1 MFWVSNYL
9 LLSIKPRSNRLLWI
23 FIDPQAS
30 WLCRKR
36 EKMSEIPR
44 EILSVGDLNRAIASS
59 LEERFDTVWVSGE
72 ISNFKAY
79 DSGHWYFS
87 LKDEEGQ
94 IRCVMFRGRNGQV
107 GFMPQSGDL
116 VEVAANLGFYVPRGD
131 IQLTVQSMRR
141 AGMGGLYEAFL
152 KLKAKLAKEG
162 LFDAERKREIPT
174 HPRAIGIITSPQAAA
189 LKDVLSTL
197 DRRAP
202 HIPIV
207 IYPTLVQGPDAPAGI
222 ISALKAAEKEN
233 AVDVILLVRGGGSIE
248 DLWAFNDEKLAYA
261 IAASPIPIVSGVG
274 HETDVTIADFV
285 ADLRAPT
292 PTGAAELAA
301 PRRDQMLQEL
311 DAIMQALLQR
321 VSQRVEREAQ
331 TLDQLALRL
340 SHALPNP
347 DRMREQI
354 SNWQKQLN
362 QAWLVRVENWK
373 RNQTHYQSQLE
384 MLNPQRTLERGYAVI
399 LSGKGKSREEQVMQ
413 AVRNPNELNTEGVF
427 EVRLAEGRA
436 DVQFEKVDSQQSS

>member
-1 MFWVSNYL
+1 
-9 LLSIKPRSNRLLWI
+9 
-23 FIDPQAS
+23 
-30 WLCRKR
+30 
-36 EKMSEIPR
+36 
-44 EILSVGDLNRAIASS
+44 
-59 LEERFDTVWVSGE
+59 VSGE

-94 IRCVMFRGRNGQV
+94 IKCVMFRGRNGQV
-107 GFMPQSGDL
+107 DFMPQSGDL
-116 VEVAANLGFYVPRGD
+116 VEVSANLGMYVPRGD
-131 IQLTVQSMRR
+131 IQLTIQTLRR

-162 LFDAERKREIPT
+162 LFDADRKKDIPS
-174 HPRAIGIITSPQAAA
+174 HPRSIGIITSPQAAA

-197 DRRAP
+197 ARRAP

-222 ISALKAAEKEN
+222 IAALKAAEKEN
-233 AVDVILLVRGGGSIE
+233 VVDVILLVRGGGSIE
-248 DLWAFNDEKLAYA
+248 DLWAFNDEQLAYA
-261 IAASPIPIVSGVG
+261 MAQSPIPIVSGVG

-301 PRRDQMLQEL
+301 PRKDQMLQEL
-311 DAIMQALLQR
+311 EAIKQSMLQR
-321 VSQRVEREAQ
+321 VRQRVEREAQ

-347 DRMREQI
+347 ERMREQI
-354 SNWQKQLN
+354 TSWQQRLN
-362 QAWLVRVENWK
+362 QAWAVRVEAWK
-373 RNQTHYQSQLE
+373 RNQGHFQSQLE
-384 MLNPQRTLERGYAVI
+384 MLNPQRTLERGYAVVLNVSEGLEAVRDPGQLTAGPEYEI
-399 LSGKGKSREEQVMQ
+399 RLAKGKANVKLS
-413 AVRNPNELNTEGVF
+413 
-427 EVRLAEGRA
+427 
-436 DVQFEKVDSQQSS
+436 DVQLLKTEQ

>member
-1 MFWVSNYL
+1 
-9 LLSIKPRSNRLLWI
+9 
-23 FIDPQAS
+23 
-30 WLCRKR
+30 
-36 EKMSEIPR
+36 MSEISR
-44 EILSVGDLNRAIASS
+44 EVLSVGDLNRAIASS
-59 LEERFDTVWVSGE
+59 LEAQFDTVLVSGE

-116 VEVAANLGFYVPRGD
+116 VEVSASLGMYVPRGD
-131 IQLTVQSMRR
+131 VQLTIQSLRK

-152 KLKAKLAKEG
+152 KLKAKLAKAG
-162 LFDAERKREIPT
+162 LFDQERKQVIPS

-197 DRRAP
+197 QRRSP

-222 ISALKAAEKEN
+222 IAAIQNANQEA

-248 DLWAFNDEKLAYA
+248 DLWAFNDEQLAYA
-261 IAASPIPIVSGVG
+261 IADSVIPIVSGVG

-292 PTGAAELAA
+292 PTGAAELSA
-301 PRRDQMLQEL
+301 PRKDQLLQEL
-311 DAIMQALLQR
+311 EAIEQALYQR
-321 VSQRVEREAQ
+321 LMQRVEREAQ

-340 SHALPNP
+340 AHALPNP

-354 SNWQKQLN
+354 TSWQTRLQ
-362 QAWLVRVENWK
+362 QAWSVQIDNFK
-373 RNQTHYQSQLE
+373 RNQNHYQLQLE

-399 LSGKGKSREEQVMQ
+399 LNPEMQ
-413 AVRNPNELNTEGVF
+413 AIRKPKDLNTQQPF
-427 EVRLAEGRA
+427 EVRLAEGVA
-436 DVQFEKVDSQQSS
+436 QVQFEKINT

>member
-1 MFWVSNYL
+1 
-9 LLSIKPRSNRLLWI
+9 
-23 FIDPQAS
+23 
-30 WLCRKR
+30 
-36 EKMSEIPR
+36 MSETSR
-44 EILSVGDLNRAIASS
+44 EIISVGDLNRAIAAS
-59 LEERFDTVWVSGE
+59 LEDRFDTVWVSGE

-116 VEVAANLGFYVPRGD
+116 VEVSANLGMYVPRGD
-131 IQLTVQSMRR
+131 IQLTIQTLRR

-162 LFDAERKREIPT
+162 LFDEERKREIPT
-174 HPRAIGIITSPQAAA
+174 HPRSIGIITSPQAAA

-197 DRRAP
+197 ARRAP

-248 DLWAFNDEKLAYA
+248 DLWAFNNEKLAYA
-261 IAASPIPIVSGVG
+261 IAQSPIPVVSGVG
-274 HETDVTIADFV
+274 HETDFTIADFV

-301 PRRDQMLQEL
+301 PRKDQLLQEL

-321 VSQRVEREAQ
+321 INQRVEREAQ

-340 SHALPNP
+340 NHALPNP

-354 SNWQKQLN
+354 TNWQQRLN
-362 QAWLVRVENWK
+362 QAWAVRMENWK

-399 LSGKGKSREEQVMQ
+399 LNKENDQLH
-413 AVRNPNELNTEGVF
+413 AVRKPAELNTKNTYQVC
-427 EVRLAEGRA
+427 LAEGQA
-436 DVQFEKVDSQQSS
+436 EVKLSEVK

>member
-1 MFWVSNYL
+1 
-9 LLSIKPRSNRLLWI
+9 
-23 FIDPQAS
+23 
-30 WLCRKR
+30 
-36 EKMSEIPR
+36 MSEISR
-44 EILSVGDLNRAIASS
+44 EVLSVGDLNRAIASS
-59 LEERFDTVWVSGE
+59 LEAQFDTVLVSGE

-87 LKDEEGQ
+87 LKDDEGQ
-94 IRCVMFRGRNGQV
+94 IRCVMFRGRNSQV

-116 VEVAANLGFYVPRGD
+116 VEVSASLGMYVPRGD
-131 IQLTVQSMRR
+131 VQLTIQGLRK

-152 KLKAKLAKEG
+152 KLKAKLTKEG
-162 LFDAERKREIPT
+162 LFDLERKREIPS

-197 DRRAP
+197 QRRSP

-222 ISALKAAEKEN
+222 ISAIQNANQEA

-248 DLWAFNDEKLAYA
+248 DLWAFNDEQLAYA
-261 IAASPIPIVSGVG
+261 IAGSVIPIVSGVG

-292 PTGAAELAA
+292 PTGAAELSA
-301 PRRDQMLQEL
+301 PRKDQLLQEL
-311 DAIMQALLQR
+311 ATIEQALYQR
-321 VSQRVEREAQ
+321 LMQRVEREAQ

-347 DRMREQI
+347 DRMLEQI
-354 SNWQKQLN
+354 TSWQTRLQ
-362 QAWLVRVENWK
+362 QAWSVQIDNFK
-373 RNQTHYQSQLE
+373 RNQNHYQLQLE

-399 LSGKGKSREEQVMQ
+399 LNPAMQ
-413 AVRNPNELNTEGVF
+413 AIRKPQDLNTQNQF
-427 EVRLAEGRA
+427 EVRLADGS
-436 DVQFEKVDSQQSS
+436 SQVRFKDLNPL

>member
-1 MFWVSNYL
+1 
-9 LLSIKPRSNRLLWI
+9 
-23 FIDPQAS
+23 
-30 WLCRKR
+30 
-36 EKMSEIPR
+36 MSEISR
-44 EILSVGDLNRAIASS
+44 EILSVGDLNRAIAAS
-59 LEERFDTVWVSGE
+59 LEERFDAVLVSGE

-94 IRCVMFRGRNGQV
+94 IRCVMFRGRNSQV

-116 VEVAANLGFYVPRGD
+116 VEVSANLGMYVPRGD
-131 IQLTVQSMRR
+131 IQLTIQTLRR

-162 LFDAERKREIPT
+162 LFDLDRKRDIPT
-174 HPRAIGIITSPQAAA
+174 HPRSIGIITSPQAAA

-197 DRRAP
+197 ARRAP

-261 IAASPIPIVSGVG
+261 ISQSPIPIVSGVG

-311 DAIMQALLQR
+311 DAIMQASLQR
-321 VSQRVEREAQ
+321 VNQRVEREAQ

-354 SNWQKQLN
+354 TSWQQRLT
-362 QAWLVRVENWK
+362 QAWLVRVESWK
-373 RNQTHYQSQLE
+373 RNQSHYQSQLE

-399 LSGKGKSREEQVMQ
+399 LTEDKASMQ
-413 AVRNPNELNTEGVF
+413 AIRSPKELNSEGVF
-427 EVRLAEGRA
+427 QIRLAEGQA
-436 DVQFEKVDSQQSS
+436 QVQFAEVIREP

>member
-1 MFWVSNYL
+1 
-9 LLSIKPRSNRLLWI
+9 
-23 FIDPQAS
+23 
-30 WLCRKR
+30 
-36 EKMSEIPR
+36 MSEISR

-162 LFDAERKREIPT
+162 LFDLENKRPIPT
-174 HPRAIGIITSPQAAA
+174 HPRSIGIVTSPQAAA

-197 DRRAP
+197 ARRAP
-202 HIPIV
+202 HVPIV

-222 ISALKAAEKEN
+222 ISALRAAEKEHV
-233 AVDVILLVRGGGSIE
+233 VDVILLVRGGGSIE
-248 DLWAFNDEKLAYA
+248 DLWAFNDEQLAYA
-261 IAASPIPIVSGVG
+261 IAQSPIPIVSGVG

-354 SNWQKQLN
+354 SGWQKRLN
-362 QAWLVRVENWK
+362 QAWMVRVENWK
-373 RNQTHYQSQLE
+373 RNQGHYQSQLE

-399 LSGKGKSREEQVMQ
+399 LSKEEEAMH
-413 AVRNPNELNTEGVF
+413 AVRSPSELNTESVF
-427 EVRLAEGRA
+427 KVCLAEGRV
-436 DVQFEKVDSQQSS
+436 DVEFSKVRES

>member
-1 MFWVSNYL
+1 
-9 LLSIKPRSNRLLWI
+9 
-23 FIDPQAS
+23 
-30 WLCRKR
+30 
-36 EKMSEIPR
+36 MSEISR
-44 EILSVGDLNRAIASS
+44 QILTVGDLNRAIASS

-94 IRCVMFRGRNGQV
+94 IRCVMFRGKNGQV

-116 VEVAANLGFYVPRGD
+116 VEVSANLAMYVPRGD
-131 IQLTVQSMRR
+131 IQLTIHTLRR

-162 LFDAERKREIPT
+162 LFDDDRKREIPS
-174 HPRAIGIITSPQAAA
+174 HPRSIGIITSPQAAA

-197 DRRAP
+197 ARRAP

-233 AVDVILLVRGGGSIE
+233 AVDVILLVRGGGRIE
-248 DLWAFNDEKLAYA
+248 DLWAFNDEQLAYA
-261 IAASPIPIVSGVG
+261 IAQSSIPVVSGVG

-311 DAIMQALLQR
+311 DAIGQAMLQR
-321 VSQRVEREAQ
+321 VRQRVECEAQ

-354 SNWQKQLN
+354 LSWQQRLN
-362 QAWLVRVENWK
+362 QAWSVRVESWK
-373 RNQTHYQSQLE
+373 RNQIHLQSQLE
-384 MLNPQRTLERGYAVI
+384 MLNPQRTLERGYAVVLNI
-399 LSGKGKSREEQVMQ
+399 AVGVH
-413 AVRNPNELNTEGVF
+413 AVRDPKELKSGLEY
-427 EVRLAEGRA
+427 EIRLAEGA
-436 DVQFEKVDSQQSS
+436 AVVKLNDVKPS

>member
-1 MFWVSNYL
+1 
-9 LLSIKPRSNRLLWI
+9 
-23 FIDPQAS
+23 
-30 WLCRKR
+30 
-36 EKMSEIPR
+36 MSEISR
-44 EILSVGDLNRAIASS
+44 EVLSVGDLNRAIASS
-59 LEERFDTVWVSGE
+59 LEAQFDTVLVSGE

-87 LKDEEGQ
+87 LKDDEGQ
-94 IRCVMFRGRNGQV
+94 IRCVMFRGRNSQV

-116 VEVAANLGFYVPRGD
+116 VEVSASLGMYVPRGD
-131 IQLTVQSMRR
+131 VQLTIQGLRK

-152 KLKAKLAKEG
+152 KLKAKLTKEG
-162 LFDAERKREIPT
+162 LFDPERKREIPS

-197 DRRAP
+197 QRRSP

-222 ISALKAAEKEN
+222 ISAIQN
-233 AVDVILLVRGGGSIE
+233 ANQEAVVDVILLVRGGGSIE
-248 DLWAFNDEKLAYA
+248 DLWAFNDEQLAYA
-261 IAASPIPIVSGVG
+261 IAGSVIPIVSGVG

-292 PTGAAELAA
+292 PTGAAELSA
-301 PRRDQMLQEL
+301 PRKDQLLQEL
-311 DAIMQALLQR
+311 ATIEQALYQR
-321 VSQRVEREAQ
+321 LMQRVEREAQ

-354 SNWQKQLN
+354 TSWQTRLQ
-362 QAWLVRVENWK
+362 QAWSVQIDNFK
-373 RNQTHYQSQLE
+373 RNQNHYQLQLE

-399 LSGKGKSREEQVMQ
+399 LNPAMQ
-413 AVRNPNELNTEGVF
+413 AIRKPQDLNTQNQF
-427 EVRLAEGRA
+427 EVRLADGS
-436 DVQFEKVDSQQSS
+436 SQVRFKDLNPL

>member
-1 MFWVSNYL
+1 
-9 LLSIKPRSNRLLWI
+9 
-23 FIDPQAS
+23 
-30 WLCRKR
+30 
-36 EKMSEIPR
+36 MSEISR
-44 EILSVGDLNRAIASS
+44 EILSVGDLNRAIAGS
-59 LEERFDTVWVSGE
+59 LEERFDAVWVSGE
-72 ISNFKAY
+72 VSNFKAY

-116 VEVAANLGFYVPRGD
+116 VEVAANVGFYVPRGD

-162 LFDAERKREIPT
+162 LFDVENKRPIPS
-174 HPRAIGIITSPQAAA
+174 HPRAIGIVTSPQAAA

-197 DRRAP
+197 ARRAP

-222 ISALKAAEKEN
+222 ISALQAAEKEK

-321 VSQRVEREAQ
+321 VNQRVEREAQ

-354 SNWQKQLN
+354 TSWQQRLN
-362 QAWLVRVENWK
+362 QAWLVRMENWK
-373 RNQTHYQSQLE
+373 RDQSHHQSQLE

-399 LSGKGKSREEQVMQ
+399 LSKEVQAMH
-413 AVRNPNELNTEGVF
+413 AVRNPQELNTSDLF
-427 EVRLAEGRA
+427 EVRLAEGRTE
-436 DVQFEKVDSQQSS
+436 VQFSKVTQPD

>member
-1 MFWVSNYL
+1 
-9 LLSIKPRSNRLLWI
+9 
-23 FIDPQAS
+23 
-30 WLCRKR
+30 
-36 EKMSEIPR
+36 MSEISR
-44 EILSVGDLNRAIASS
+44 EILSVGDLNRAIAAS
-59 LEERFDTVWVSGE
+59 LEDRFDTVWVSGE

-116 VEVAANLGFYVPRGD
+116 VEVSASLGMYVPRGD
-131 IQLTVQSMRR
+131 IQLTIQTLRR

-152 KLKAKLAKEG
+152 KLKAKLTKEG
-162 LFDAERKREIPT
+162 LFDEDRKRDIPT
-174 HPRAIGIITSPQAAA
+174 HPRSIGIITSPQAAA

-197 DRRAP
+197 ARRAP

-222 ISALKAAEKEN
+222 IAALKAAEKEH

-248 DLWAFNDEKLAYA
+248 DLWAFNDEQLAYA
-261 IAASPIPIVSGVG
+261 IASSPIPVVSGVG
-274 HETDVTIADFV
+274 HETDFTIADFV

-321 VSQRVEREAQ
+321 INQRVEREAQ

-354 SNWQKQLN
+354 TNWQQRLN
-362 QAWLVRVENWK
+362 QAWAVRMDNWK
-373 RNQTHYQSQLE
+373 RNQVHYQSQLE
-384 MLNPQRTLERGYAVI
+384 MLNPQRTLERGYSVI
-399 LSGKGKSREEQVMQ
+399 LSREDNQLR
-413 AVRNPNELNTEGVF
+413 AVRGPGELSTETVF
-427 EVRLAEGRA
+427 QIQMADGEAEVRLA
-436 DVQFEKVDSQQSS
+436 DIKISP

>member
-1 MFWVSNYL
+1 
-9 LLSIKPRSNRLLWI
+9 
-23 FIDPQAS
+23 
-30 WLCRKR
+30 
-36 EKMSEIPR
+36 MSEISR

-59 LEERFDTVWVSGE
+59 LEERFDAVWVSGE

-116 VEVAANLGFYVPRGD
+116 VEVAANVGFYVPRGD

-162 LFDAERKREIPT
+162 LFDVENKHPIPT
-174 HPRAIGIITSPQAAA
+174 HPRSIGIITSPQAAA

-197 DRRAP
+197 ARRAP

-222 ISALKAAEKEN
+222 ISALKAAEKDN

-248 DLWAFNDEKLAYA
+248 DLWAFNDERLAYA

-301 PRRDQMLQEL
+301 PRREQMLQEL

-321 VSQRVEREAQ
+321 VGQRVEREAQ

-354 SNWQKQLN
+354 SSWEKRLN
-362 QAWLVRVENWK
+362 QAWLVRVESWK
-373 RNQTHYQSQLE
+373 RDQAHFQSQLE

-399 LSGKGKSREEQVMQ
+399 LSNKVNSKEEQAMH
-413 AVRNPNELNTEGVF
+413 AVRNPIELNTESLF
-427 EVRLAEGRA
+427 EVRLAEGLVEVEFSR
-436 DVQFEKVDSQQSS
+436 VKER

>member
-1 MFWVSNYL
+1 
-9 LLSIKPRSNRLLWI
+9 
-23 FIDPQAS
+23 
-30 WLCRKR
+30 
-36 EKMSEIPR
+36 MSEISK
-44 EILSVGDLNRAIASS
+44 EILSVGDLNRAIAAS
-59 LEERFDTVWVSGE
+59 LEDRFDTVWVSGE

-116 VEVAANLGFYVPRGD
+116 VEVSANLGMYVPRGD
-131 IQLTVQSMRR
+131 IQLTIQTLRR

-152 KLKAKLAKEG
+152 KLKAKLEKEG
-162 LFDAERKREIPT
+162 LFDEDRKRDIPT
-174 HPRAIGIITSPQAAA
+174 HPRSIGIITSPQAAA

-197 DRRAP
+197 ARRAP

-222 ISALKAAEKEN
+222 IAALKAAEKEH

-248 DLWAFNDEKLAYA
+248 DLWAFNDEQLAYA
-261 IAASPIPIVSGVG
+261 IASSPIPVVSGVG
-274 HETDVTIADFV
+274 HETDFTIADFV

-321 VSQRVEREAQ
+321 INQRVEREAQ

-354 SNWQKQLN
+354 ASWQQRLN
-362 QAWLVRVENWK
+362 QAWAVRMDNWK
-373 RNQTHYQSQLE
+373 RNQVHYQSQLE
-384 MLNPQRTLERGYAVI
+384 MLNPQRTLERGYSVI
-399 LSGKGKSREEQVMQ
+399 LSREDNQLR
-413 AVRNPNELNTEGVF
+413 AVRGPGELSTETVF
-427 EVRLAEGRA
+427 QIQMADGEAEVRLA
-436 DVQFEKVDSQQSS
+436 DIKISP

>member
-1 MFWVSNYL
+1 
-9 LLSIKPRSNRLLWI
+9 
-23 FIDPQAS
+23 
-30 WLCRKR
+30 
-36 EKMSEIPR
+36 MSEISGQV
-44 EILSVGDLNRAIASS
+44 LTVGDLNRAIAAS
-59 LEERFDTVWVSGE
+59 LEDRFDTVLVSGE

-116 VEVAANLGFYVPRGD
+116 VEVSANLGMYVPRGD
-131 IQLTVQSMRR
+131 IQLTIQSLRR

-162 LFDAERKREIPT
+162 LFDADRKREIPS
-174 HPRAIGIITSPQAAA
+174 HPRSIGIITSPQAAA

-197 DRRAP
+197 ARRAP

-222 ISALKAAEKEN
+222 ISALRAAEKEK
-233 AVDVILLVRGGGSIE
+233 AADVILLVRGGGSIE
-248 DLWAFNDEKLAYA
+248 DLWAFNDEQLAYA
-261 IAASPIPIVSGVG
+261 IAQSPIPIVSGVG

-301 PRRDQMLQEL
+301 PRKDQMLQEL
-311 DAIMQALLQR
+311 EAIKQAMLQR
-321 VSQRVEREAQ
+321 VRQRVEREAQ

-340 SHALPNP
+340 AHALPNP

-354 SNWQKQLN
+354 SNWQQRLN
-362 QAWLVRVENWK
+362 QAWSVRMETWK
-373 RNQTHYQSQLE
+373 RNQAHFQSQLE
-384 MLNPQRTLERGYAVI
+384 MLNPQRTLERGYAVV
-399 LSGKGKSREEQVMQ
+399 LNLADGVH
-413 AVRNPNELNTEGVF
+413 AVREPDELKPGPEY
-427 EVRLAEGRA
+427 EIRLAKGAAIVKLGE
-436 DVQFEKVDSQQSS
+436 VKTS

>member
-1 MFWVSNYL
+1 
-9 LLSIKPRSNRLLWI
+9 
-23 FIDPQAS
+23 
-30 WLCRKR
+30 
-36 EKMSEIPR
+36 MSEISR
-44 EILSVGDLNRAIASS
+44 EILSVGDLNRAIAAS
-59 LEERFDTVWVSGE
+59 LEDRFDTVWVSGE

-87 LKDEEGQ
+87 LKDAEGQ

-116 VEVAANLGFYVPRGD
+116 VEVSASLGMYVPRGD
-131 IQLTVQSMRR
+131 IQLTIQTLRR

-162 LFDAERKREIPT
+162 LFDDERKREIPT
-174 HPRAIGIITSPQAAA
+174 HPRSIGIITSPQAAA

-197 DRRAP
+197 ARRAP

-222 ISALKAAEKEN
+222 IAALKAAEKEK

-248 DLWAFNDEKLAYA
+248 DLWAFNDEQLAYA
-261 IAASPIPIVSGVG
+261 IADSSIPVVSGVG
-274 HETDVTIADFV
+274 HETDFTIADFV

-340 SHALPNP
+340 GHALPNP

-354 SNWQKQLN
+354 QGWQQRLN
-362 QAWLVRVENWK
+362 QAWSVRMENWK
-373 RNQTHYQSQLE
+373 RNQSHYQSQLE

-399 LSGKGKSREEQVMQ
+399 LSKNKEALC
-413 AVRNPNELNTEGVF
+413 AVRKPNELVTDQEYEIQV
-427 EVRLAEGRA
+427 AEGSVTVELA
-436 DVQFEKVDSQQSS
+436 KVAIVK

>member
-1 MFWVSNYL
+1 
-9 LLSIKPRSNRLLWI
+9 
-23 FIDPQAS
+23 
-30 WLCRKR
+30 
-36 EKMSEIPR
+36 MSEISR
-44 EILSVGDLNRAIASS
+44 EVLTVGDLNRAIASS
-59 LEERFDTVWVSGE
+59 LEAQFDTVLVSGE

-87 LKDEEGQ
+87 LKDDEGQ
-94 IRCVMFRGRNGQV
+94 IRCVMFRGRNSQV
-107 GFMPQSGDL
+107 GFMPQSGDF
-116 VEVAANLGFYVPRGD
+116 VEVSASLGMYVPRGD
-131 IQLTVQSMRR
+131 VQLTIQGLRK

-152 KLKAKLAKEG
+152 KLKAKLTKEG
-162 LFDAERKREIPT
+162 LFDLERKREIPS

-197 DRRAP
+197 QRRSP

-222 ISALKAAEKEN
+222 ISAIQNANQEA

-248 DLWAFNDEKLAYA
+248 DLWAFNDEQLAYA
-261 IAASPIPIVSGVG
+261 IAGSVIPIVSGVG

-292 PTGAAELAA
+292 PTGAAELSA
-301 PRRDQMLQEL
+301 PRKDQLLQEL
-311 DAIMQALLQR
+311 AAIEQALYQR
-321 VSQRVEREAQ
+321 LMQRVEREAQ

-354 SNWQKQLN
+354 TSWQTRLQ
-362 QAWLVRVENWK
+362 QAWSVQIDNFK
-373 RNQTHYQSQLE
+373 RNQNHYQLQLE

-399 LSGKGKSREEQVMQ
+399 LNPAMQ
-413 AVRNPNELNTEGVF
+413 AIRKPQDLNTQNQF
-427 EVRLAEGRA
+427 EVRLADGS
-436 DVQFEKVDSQQSS
+436 SQVRFKDLNPL

>member
-1 MFWVSNYL
+1 
-9 LLSIKPRSNRLLWI
+9 
-23 FIDPQAS
+23 
-30 WLCRKR
+30 
-36 EKMSEIPR
+36 MSEISR
-44 EILSVGDLNRAIASS
+44 EVLSVGDLNRAIAAS
-59 LEERFDTVWVSGE
+59 LEERFDTVLVSGE

-94 IRCVMFRGRNGQV
+94 IKCVMFRGRNGQV

-116 VEVAANLGFYVPRGD
+116 VEVSANLGMYVPRGD
-131 IQLTVQSMRR
+131 IQLTIQSLRR

-162 LFDAERKREIPT
+162 LFDAERKREIPS

-197 DRRAP
+197 ARRAP

-222 ISALKAAEKEN
+222 IAALKAAEKEK
-233 AVDVILLVRGGGSIE
+233 AVDVILMVRGGGSIE
-248 DLWAFNDEKLAYA
+248 DLWAFNDEQLAYA
-261 IAASPIPIVSGVG
+261 IAQSSIPVVSGVG

-301 PRRDQMLQEL
+301 PRKDQMLQEL
-311 DAIMQALLQR
+311 EAIKQAMLQR
-321 VSQRVEREAQ
+321 VRQRVEREAQ

-347 DRMREQI
+347 ERMREQI
-354 SNWQKQLN
+354 TNWQLRLQ
-362 QAWLVRVENWK
+362 QAWMVRVDSWK
-373 RNQTHYQSQLE
+373 RNQGHFQSQLE
-384 MLNPQRTLERGYAVI
+384 MLNPQRTLERGYAVVLNVAEGLHAVREPGELTVGPGYEI
-399 LSGKGKSREEQVMQ
+399 RLAKGKANVTMS
-413 AVRNPNELNTEGVF
+413 
-427 EVRLAEGRA
+427 
-436 DVQFEKVDSQQSS
+436 DVKIQK

>member
-1 MFWVSNYL
+1 
-9 LLSIKPRSNRLLWI
+9 
-23 FIDPQAS
+23 
-30 WLCRKR
+30 
-36 EKMSEIPR
+36 MSEISR
-44 EILSVGDLNRAIASS
+44 EILTVGDLNRAIAAS

-94 IRCVMFRGRNGQV
+94 IKCVMFRGRNGQV
-107 GFMPQSGDL
+107 DFMPQSGDL
-116 VEVAANLGFYVPRGD
+116 VEVSANLGMYVPRGD
-131 IQLTVQSMRR
+131 IQLTIQTLRR

-162 LFDAERKREIPT
+162 LFDTDRKQEIPS
-174 HPRAIGIITSPQAAA
+174 HPRSIGIITSPQAAA

-197 DRRAP
+197 ARRAP

-207 IYPTLVQGPDAPAGI
+207 IYPTLVQGPDAPAGMI
-222 ISALKAAEKEN
+222 AALKAAEKEN
-233 AVDVILLVRGGGSIE
+233 VVDVILMVRGGGSIE
-248 DLWAFNDEKLAYA
+248 DLWAFNDEQLAYA
-261 IAASPIPIVSGVG
+261 MAQSPIPIVSGVG

-301 PRRDQMLQEL
+301 PRKDQMLQEL
-311 DAIMQALLQR
+311 EAIKQAMLQR
-321 VSQRVEREAQ
+321 VRQRVEREAQ

-347 DRMREQI
+347 ERMREQI
-354 SNWQKQLN
+354 TSWQQRLN
-362 QAWLVRVENWK
+362 QAWAVRVEAWK
-373 RNQTHYQSQLE
+373 RNQGHFQSQLE
-384 MLNPQRTLERGYAVI
+384 MLNPQRTLERGYAVV
-399 LSGKGKSREEQVMQ
+399 LNVSEGLQ
-413 AVRNPNELNTEGVF
+413 AVRDPGELTTGPEY
-427 EVRLAEGRA
+427 EIRLAKGKA
-436 DVQFEKVDSQQSS
+436 IVKLSDVK

>member
-1 MFWVSNYL
+1 
-9 LLSIKPRSNRLLWI
+9 
-23 FIDPQAS
+23 
-30 WLCRKR
+30 
-36 EKMSEIPR
+36 MSEISR
-44 EILSVGDLNRAIASS
+44 EILSVGDLNRAIAAS
-59 LEERFDTVWVSGE
+59 LEDRFDTVWVSGE

-116 VEVAANLGFYVPRGD
+116 VEVSASLGLYVPRGD
-131 IQLTVQSMRR
+131 IQLTIQTLRR

-162 LFDAERKREIPT
+162 LFDEERKREIPS
-174 HPRAIGIITSPQAAA
+174 HPRSIGIITSPQAAA

-197 DRRAP
+197 ARRAP

-207 IYPTLVQGPDAPAGI
+207 IYPTLVQGPDAPSGI
-222 ISALKAAEKEN
+222 IAALKAATKEN

-248 DLWAFNDEKLAYA
+248 DLWAFNDEQLAYA
-261 IAASPIPIVSGVG
+261 IAQSPIPVVSGVG
-274 HETDVTIADFV
+274 HETDFTIADFV

-301 PRRDQMLQEL
+301 PRKDQMLQEL
-311 DAIMQALLQR
+311 EAIKQALLQR
-321 VSQRVEREAQ
+321 VIQRVEREAQ

-354 SNWQKQLN
+354 INWQQRLN
-362 QAWLVRVENWK
+362 QTWSVRMENWK
-373 RNQTHYQSQLE
+373 RNQSHYQLQLE

-399 LSGKGKSREEQVMQ
+399 LSKQEDQLH
-413 AVRNPNELNTEGVF
+413 AVRKPNELNTENIF
-427 EVRLAEGRA
+427 QVRLAEGQA
-436 DVQFEKVDSQQSS
+436 EVQFSEVEQQHQ

>member
-1 MFWVSNYL
+1 
-9 LLSIKPRSNRLLWI
+9 
-23 FIDPQAS
+23 
-30 WLCRKR
+30 
-36 EKMSEIPR
+36 MSEISR
-44 EILSVGDLNRAIASS
+44 EILSVGDLNRAIAAS
-59 LEERFDTVWVSGE
+59 LEDRFDTVWVSGE

-94 IRCVMFRGRNGQV
+94 IRCVMFRGRNSQV

-116 VEVAANLGFYVPRGD
+116 VEVSASLGLYVPRGD
-131 IQLTVQSMRR
+131 IQLTIQTLRR

-162 LFDAERKREIPT
+162 LFDEERKREIPS
-174 HPRAIGIITSPQAAA
+174 HPRSIGIITSPQAAA

-197 DRRAP
+197 ARRAP

-207 IYPTLVQGPDAPAGI
+207 IYPTLVQGPDAPSGI
-222 ISALKAAEKEN
+222 IAALKAAAKEN

-248 DLWAFNDEKLAYA
+248 DLWAFNDEQLAYA
-261 IAASPIPIVSGVG
+261 IAQSPIPVVSGVG
-274 HETDVTIADFV
+274 HETDFTIADFV

-301 PRRDQMLQEL
+301 PRKDQMLQEL
-311 DAIMQALLQR
+311 EAIKQALLQR
-321 VSQRVEREAQ
+321 VIQRVEREAQ

-354 SNWQKQLN
+354 TNWQQRLN
-362 QAWLVRVENWK
+362 QTWSVRMENWK
-373 RNQTHYQSQLE
+373 RNQSHYQSQLE

-399 LSGKGKSREEQVMQ
+399 LSKQEDQLH
-413 AVRNPNELNTEGVF
+413 AVRKPNELNTENIFQVC
-427 EVRLAEGRA
+427 LAEGQA
-436 DVQFEKVDSQQSS
+436 EVQFSEVEQQHQRCFEYG

>member
-1 MFWVSNYL
+1 
-9 LLSIKPRSNRLLWI
+9 
-23 FIDPQAS
+23 
-30 WLCRKR
+30 
-36 EKMSEIPR
+36 MSEISR
-44 EILSVGDLNRAIASS
+44 EVLSVGDLNRAIASS
-59 LEERFDTVWVSGE
+59 LEAQFDTVLVSGE

-87 LKDEEGQ
+87 LKDDEGQ
-94 IRCVMFRGRNGQV
+94 IRCVMFRGRNSQV

-116 VEVAANLGFYVPRGD
+116 VEVSASLGMYVPRGD
-131 IQLTVQSMRR
+131 VQLTIQGLRK

-152 KLKAKLAKEG
+152 KLKAKLTKEG
-162 LFDAERKREIPT
+162 LFDLERKREIPS

-197 DRRAP
+197 QRRSP

-222 ISALKAAEKEN
+222 ISAIQN
-233 AVDVILLVRGGGSIE
+233 ANQEAVVDVILLVRGGGSIE
-248 DLWAFNDEKLAYA
+248 DLWAFNDEQLAYA
-261 IAASPIPIVSGVG
+261 IAGSVIPIVSGVG

-292 PTGAAELAA
+292 PTGAAELSA
-301 PRRDQMLQEL
+301 PRKDQLLQEL
-311 DAIMQALLQR
+311 ATIEQALYQR
-321 VSQRVEREAQ
+321 LMQRVEREAQ

-354 SNWQKQLN
+354 TSWQTRLQ
-362 QAWLVRVENWK
+362 QAWSVQIDNFK
-373 RNQTHYQSQLE
+373 RNQNHYQLQLE

-399 LSGKGKSREEQVMQ
+399 LNPAMQ
-413 AVRNPNELNTEGVF
+413 AIRKPQDLNTQNQF
-427 EVRLAEGRA
+427 EVRLADGS
-436 DVQFEKVDSQQSS
+436 SQVRFKDLNPL

>member
-1 MFWVSNYL
+1 
-9 LLSIKPRSNRLLWI
+9 
-23 FIDPQAS
+23 
-30 WLCRKR
+30 
-36 EKMSEIPR
+36 MSEISR

-162 LFDAERKREIPT
+162 LFDLQNKRPIPT
-174 HPRAIGIITSPQAAA
+174 HPRVIGIVTSPQAAA

-197 DRRAP
+197 ARRAP

-233 AVDVILLVRGGGSIE
+233 AVDVLLLVRGGGSIE
-248 DLWAFNDEKLAYA
+248 DLWAFNDEQLAYT
-261 IAASPIPIVSGVG
+261 IAQSPIPIVSGVG

-321 VSQRVEREAQ
+321 VGQRVEREAQ

-340 SHALPNP
+340 NHALPDP

-354 SNWQKQLN
+354 SGWQKRLN

-373 RNQTHYQSQLE
+373 RDQGYFQSQLE

-399 LSGKGKSREEQVMQ
+399 LSKEEHAMH
-413 AVRNPNELNTEGVF
+413 AVRNPKELNTKNAF
-427 EVRLAEGRA
+427 EVRLAEGQVEVEFA
-436 DVQFEKVDSQQSS
+436 KLGLLK

>member
-1 MFWVSNYL
+1 
-9 LLSIKPRSNRLLWI
+9 
-23 FIDPQAS
+23 
-30 WLCRKR
+30 
-36 EKMSEIPR
+36 MSEISR
-44 EILSVGDLNRAIASS
+44 EILSVGDLNRAIAAS
-59 LEERFDTVWVSGE
+59 LEERFDSVWVSGE

-116 VEVAANLGFYVPRGD
+116 VEVSANLGLYVPRGD
-131 IQLTVQSMRR
+131 IQLTIQTLRR

-174 HPRAIGIITSPQAAA
+174 HPRSIGIITSPQAAA

-197 DRRAP
+197 ARRAP

-222 ISALKAAEKEN
+222 ISALKAAEKEK

-261 IAASPIPIVSGVG
+261 IAESSIPIVSGVG

-311 DAIMQALLQR
+311 GAIMQAL
-321 VSQRVEREAQ
+321 SQRVNQRIEREAQ

-354 SNWQKQLN
+354 YGWQQRLN
-362 QAWLVRVENWK
+362 QAWTVRVQSWQ
-373 RNQTHYQSQLE
+373 RNQTHYQLQLE

-399 LSGKGKSREEQVMQ
+399 LSKNEQAMQ
-413 AVRNPNELNTEGVF
+413 AVRDSTQLNTEAVYQ
-427 EVRLAEGRA
+427 VRLAKGQA
-436 DVQFEKVDSQQSS
+436 VVQFAKVSLEP

>member
-1 MFWVSNYL
+1 M
-9 LLSIKPRSNRLLWI
+9 P
-23 FIDPQAS
+23 
-30 WLCRKR
+30 
-36 EKMSEIPR
+36 EISK
-44 EILSVGDLNRAIASS
+44 EILSVGDLNRAIAQS
-59 LEERFDTVWVSGE
+59 LEDRFDTVWVSGE

-116 VEVAANLGFYVPRGD
+116 VEVSANLGMYVPRGD
-131 IQLTVQSMRR
+131 IQLTIQTLRR

-162 LFDAERKREIPT
+162 LFDEDRKREIPT
-174 HPRAIGIITSPQAAA
+174 HPRSIGIVTSPQAAA

-197 DRRAP
+197 GRRAP

-222 ISALKAAEKEN
+222 IAALKAAEKEN
-233 AVDVILLVRGGGSIE
+233 VVDVILLVRGGGSIE
-248 DLWAFNDEKLAYA
+248 DLWAFNDEQLAYA
-261 IAASPIPIVSGVG
+261 IASSPMPVVSGVG
-274 HETDVTIADFV
+274 HETDFTIADFV

-301 PRRDQMLQEL
+301 PRKDQLLQEL
-311 DAIMQALLQR
+311 DALKQALVQR
-321 VSQRVEREAQ
+321 INQRVEREAQ

-354 SNWQKQLN
+354 MGLRQRIN
-362 QAWLVRVENWK
+362 QAWSVRMENWK
-373 RNQTHYQSQLE
+373 RNQSHYQSQLE

-399 LSGKGKSREEQVMQ
+399 LSKEKDELH
-413 AVRNPNELNTEGVF
+413 AVRNPKELIANQAYQVQ
-427 EVRLAEGRA
+427 LAEGRA
-436 DVQFEKVDSQQSS
+436 EIELSKIEIDVRGV

>member
-1 MFWVSNYL
+1 
-9 LLSIKPRSNRLLWI
+9 
-23 FIDPQAS
+23 
-30 WLCRKR
+30 
-36 EKMSEIPR
+36 MSEISR
-44 EILSVGDLNRAIASS
+44 EILSVGDLNRAIAAS
-59 LEERFDTVWVSGE
+59 LEDRFDAVWVSGE

-116 VEVAANLGFYVPRGD
+116 VEVSANLGMYVPRGD
-131 IQLTVQSMRR
+131 IQLTIQTLRR

-162 LFDAERKREIPT
+162 LFDDERKREIPS
-174 HPRAIGIITSPQAAA
+174 HPRSIGIITSLQAAA

-197 DRRAP
+197 ARRAP

-207 IYPTLVQGPDAPAGI
+207 IYSTLVQGVDAPAGI

-248 DLWAFNDEKLAYA
+248 DLWAFNDEQLAYA
-261 IAASPIPIVSGVG
+261 IADSSIPVVSGVG
-274 HETDVTIADFV
+274 HETDFTIADFV

-292 PTGAAELAA
+292 PTSAAELAA

-311 DAIMQALLQR
+311 EAIMQALLQR
-321 VSQRVEREAQ
+321 INQRVEREAQ

-340 SHALPNP
+340 THALPNP

-354 SNWQKQLN
+354 QGWQKRLN
-362 QAWLVRVENWK
+362 QAWSVRMENWK
-373 RNQTHYQSQLE
+373 RNQSHYQSQLE

-399 LSGKGKSREEQVMQ
+399 LSKDKKELH
-413 AVRNPNELNTEGVF
+413 AVRKADELNSENIF
-427 EVRLAEGRA
+427 EVRLAEGYAEVRFI
-436 DVQFEKVDSQQSS
+436 DIQITPENS

>member
-1 MFWVSNYL
+1 MW
-9 LLSIKPRSNRLLWI
+9 
-23 FIDPQAS
+23 DQ
-30 WLCRKR
+30 R
-36 EKMSEIPR
+36 EKMSEISR
-44 EILSVGDLNRAIASS
+44 EILSVGDLNRAIAAS
-59 LEERFDTVWVSGE
+59 LEDRFDTVWVSGE

-116 VEVAANLGFYVPRGD
+116 VEVSASLGLYVPRGD
-131 IQLTVQSMRR
+131 IQLTIQTLRR

-162 LFDAERKREIPT
+162 LFDEERKREIPT
-174 HPRAIGIITSPQAAA
+174 HPRSIGIITSPQAAA

-197 DRRAP
+197 ARRAP

-207 IYPTLVQGPDAPAGI
+207 IYPTLVQGPDAPSGI
-222 ISALKAAEKEN
+222 ISALKAAEIEN

-248 DLWAFNDEKLAYA
+248 DLWAFNDEQLAYA
-261 IAASPIPIVSGVG
+261 IAQSPIPVVSGVG
-274 HETDVTIADFV
+274 HETDFTIADFV
-285 ADLRAPT
+285 SDLRAPT

-311 DAIMQALLQR
+311 EAIRQALLQR
-321 VSQRVEREAQ
+321 INQRVEREAQ

-354 SNWQKQLN
+354 QGWQQRLN
-362 QAWLVRVENWK
+362 QAWSVRAESWK
-373 RNQTHYQSQLE
+373 RNQMHYQSQLE

-399 LSGKGKSREEQVMQ
+399 LSKEKDQLH
-413 AVRNPNELNTEGVF
+413 AVRNPDELKTKQNF
-427 EVRLAEGRA
+427 QIRLAKGQAE
-436 DVQFEKVDSQQSS
+436 VLFEEILLKKP

>member
-1 MFWVSNYL
+1 
-9 LLSIKPRSNRLLWI
+9 
-23 FIDPQAS
+23 
-30 WLCRKR
+30 
-36 EKMSEIPR
+36 MSEISR
-44 EILSVGDLNRAIASS
+44 EILSVGDLNRAIAAS
-59 LEERFDTVWVSGE
+59 LEARFDTVWVSGE

-116 VEVAANLGFYVPRGD
+116 VEVSASLGMYVPRGD
-131 IQLTVQSMRR
+131 IQLTIQTLRR

-162 LFDAERKREIPT
+162 LFDEERKREIPF
-174 HPRAIGIITSPQAAA
+174 HPRSIGIITSPQAAA

-197 DRRAP
+197 ARRAP

-207 IYPTLVQGPDAPAGI
+207 IYPTLVQGPDAPSGI
-222 ISALKAAEKEN
+222 IAALKAAEKEN

-248 DLWAFNDEKLAYA
+248 DLWAFNDEQLAYA
-261 IAASPIPIVSGVG
+261 IAQSPIPVVSGVG
-274 HETDVTIADFV
+274 HETDFTIADFV

-301 PRRDQMLQEL
+301 PRKDQMLQEL
-311 DAIMQALLQR
+311 EAIKQALLQR
-321 VSQRVEREAQ
+321 VIQRVEREAQ

-354 SNWQKQLN
+354 TSWQQRLN
-362 QAWLVRVENWK
+362 QAWLVRMENWK
-373 RNQTHYQSQLE
+373 RNQSHYQLQLE

-399 LSGKGKSREEQVMQ
+399 LNKQENELH
-413 AVRNPNELNTEGVF
+413 AVRKLNELNTENIF
-427 EVRLAEGRA
+427 QVRLAEGQA
-436 DVQFEKVDSQQSS
+436 EVQFSEVDTK

>member
-1 MFWVSNYL
+1 
-9 LLSIKPRSNRLLWI
+9 
-23 FIDPQAS
+23 
-30 WLCRKR
+30 
-36 EKMSEIPR
+36 MSEISR
-44 EILSVGDLNRAIASS
+44 EILSVGDLNRAIAAS
-59 LEERFDTVWVSGE
+59 LEDHFDTVWVSGE

-116 VEVAANLGFYVPRGD
+116 VELSANLGMYVPRGD
-131 IQLTVQSMRR
+131 IQLTIQTLRR

-162 LFDAERKREIPT
+162 LFDEERKREIPT
-174 HPRAIGIITSPQAAA
+174 HPRSIGIITSPQAAA
-189 LKDVLSTL
+189 LRDVLSTL
-197 DRRAP
+197 ARRAP

-222 ISALKAAEKEN
+222 ITALKAAKKEN

-248 DLWAFNDEKLAYA
+248 DLWAFNDEQLAYA
-261 IAASPIPIVSGVG
+261 IASSSIPVVSGVG
-274 HETDVTIADFV
+274 HETDFTIADFV

-301 PRRDQMLQEL
+301 PRKDQLLQEL
-311 DAIMQALLQR
+311 DAIKQALLQR
-321 VSQRVEREAQ
+321 VNQRVEREAQ

-340 SHALPNP
+340 GHALPNP

-354 SNWQKQLN
+354 TSWQLRLN
-362 QAWLVRVENWK
+362 QAWSVRMENWK
-373 RNQTHYQSQLE
+373 RNQSHYQSQLE

-399 LSGKGKSREEQVMQ
+399 LSKDNEKPH
-413 AVRNPNELNTEGVF
+413 AVRKPSELNTEQGYQVQ
-427 EVRLAEGRA
+427 LAEGQA
-436 DVQFEKVDSQQSS
+436 EVTFAEVVSKGL

>member
-1 MFWVSNYL
+1 
-9 LLSIKPRSNRLLWI
+9 
-23 FIDPQAS
+23 
-30 WLCRKR
+30 
-36 EKMSEIPR
+36 MSESSR
-44 EILSVGDLNRAIASS
+44 EIISVGDLNRAIAAS
-59 LEERFDTVWVSGE
+59 LEDRFDVVWVSGE

-116 VEVAANLGFYVPRGD
+116 VEVSANLGMYVPRGD
-131 IQLTVQSMRR
+131 IQLTVQTLRR
-141 AGMGGLYEAFL
+141 AGVGGLYEAFL

-162 LFDAERKREIPT
+162 LFDEDRKREIPT
-174 HPRAIGIITSPQAAA
+174 HPRSIGIITSPQAAA

-197 DRRAP
+197 ARRAP

-261 IAASPIPIVSGVG
+261 IAQSPIPVVSGVG
-274 HETDVTIADFV
+274 HETDFTIADFV
-285 ADLRAPT
+285 SDLRAPT

-301 PRRDQMLQEL
+301 PRKDQLLQEL

-321 VSQRVEREAQ
+321 INQRVEREAQ

-354 SNWQKQLN
+354 TSWQLRLN
-362 QAWLVRVENWK
+362 QAWSVRMENWK
-373 RNQTHYQSQLE
+373 RNQSHYQSQLE

-399 LSGKGKSREEQVMQ
+399 LNKENDQLH
-413 AVRNPNELNTEGVF
+413 AVRKPAELNTQNTYQ
-427 EVRLAEGRA
+427 VRLAEGQVEVKLS
-436 DVQFEKVDSQQSS
+436 DVK

>member
-1 MFWVSNYL
+1 
-9 LLSIKPRSNRLLWI
+9 
-23 FIDPQAS
+23 
-30 WLCRKR
+30 
-36 EKMSEIPR
+36 MSEISR
-44 EILSVGDLNRAIASS
+44 EILSVGDLNRAIAAS
-59 LEERFDTVWVSGE
+59 LEDRFDTVWVSGE

-116 VEVAANLGFYVPRGD
+116 VEVSANLGMYVPRGD
-131 IQLTVQSMRR
+131 IQLTIQTLRR

-162 LFDAERKREIPT
+162 LFDEERKREIPT
-174 HPRAIGIITSPQAAA
+174 HPRSIGIITSPQAAA

-197 DRRAP
+197 ARRAP

-207 IYPTLVQGPDAPAGI
+207 IYPTLVQGPDAPAGM
-222 ISALKAAEKEN
+222 ISALKAANQEN

-248 DLWAFNDEKLAYA
+248 DLWAFNDEQLAYA
-261 IAASPIPIVSGVG
+261 IVQSNIPVVSGVG
-274 HETDVTIADFV
+274 HETDFTIADFV
-285 ADLRAPT
+285 SDLRAPT

-301 PRRDQMLQEL
+301 PRKDQLLQEL
-311 DAIMQALLQR
+311 GAIKQALLQR

-347 DRMREQI
+347 ERMREQMT
-354 SNWQKQLN
+354 SWQQRLN
-362 QAWLVRVENWK
+362 QAWSVRMENWK
-373 RNQTHYQSQLE
+373 RNQTHYQLQLE

-399 LSGKGKSREEQVMQ
+399 LSKDETQLH
-413 AVRNPNELNTEGVF
+413 AVRKPDELNTENVF
-427 EVRLAEGRA
+427 QVRLAEGEA
-436 DVQFEKVDSQQSS
+436 EVKFSEVKQ

>member
-1 MFWVSNYL
+1 
-9 LLSIKPRSNRLLWI
+9 
-23 FIDPQAS
+23 
-30 WLCRKR
+30 
-36 EKMSEIPR
+36 MSEISR
-44 EILSVGDLNRAIASS
+44 EILSVGDLNRAIAAS
-59 LEERFDTVWVSGE
+59 LEDRFDTVWVSGE

-116 VEVAANLGFYVPRGD
+116 VEVSANLGMYVPRGD
-131 IQLTVQSMRR
+131 IQLTIQTLRR

-162 LFDAERKREIPT
+162 LFDEDRKRDIPT
-174 HPRAIGIITSPQAAA
+174 HPRSIGIITSPQAAA

-197 DRRAP
+197 ARRAP

-207 IYPTLVQGPDAPAGI
+207 IYPTLVQGPDAPAGMI
-222 ISALKAAEKEN
+222 AALKAAEKEH

-248 DLWAFNDEKLAYA
+248 DLWAFNDEQLAYA
-261 IAASPIPIVSGVG
+261 IASSPIPVVSGVG
-274 HETDVTIADFV
+274 HETDFTIADFV

-321 VSQRVEREAQ
+321 INQRVEREAQ

-354 SNWQKQLN
+354 ASWQQRLN
-362 QAWLVRVENWK
+362 QAWAVRMDNWK
-373 RNQTHYQSQLE
+373 RNQVHYQSQLE
-384 MLNPQRTLERGYAVI
+384 MLNPQRTLERGYSVI
-399 LSGKGKSREEQVMQ
+399 LSREDNQLR
-413 AVRNPNELNTEGVF
+413 AVRGPGELSTETVF
-427 EVRLAEGRA
+427 QIQMADGEAEVRLA
-436 DVQFEKVDSQQSS
+436 DIKISP